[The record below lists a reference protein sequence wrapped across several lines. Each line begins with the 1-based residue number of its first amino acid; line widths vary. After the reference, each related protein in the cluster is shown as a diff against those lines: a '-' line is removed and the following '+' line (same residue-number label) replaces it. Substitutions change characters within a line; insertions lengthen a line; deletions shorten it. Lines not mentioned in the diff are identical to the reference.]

1 MSTVEAAVNR
11 EQLRAIEEQGVV
23 FVSAGAGT
31 GKTTVIVER
40 FCRAVCERGV
50 DVDSILVITYTERAA
65 GELRGRIRKRLL
77 ELDRH
82 DLVRELDAAWISTI
96 HGFCHRLL
104 KAHPFA
110 AGIDPRFRVVDD
122 SQGRVLRGEA
132 FRAALE
138 EFCGDD
144 EARLRLLASY
154 GGRRLRRMLTGVHE
168 TLRSS
173 GLELR
178 IEAPVQPR
186 LDERLEEL
194 RLAVRDAG
202 DETALRFLDSTN
214 GPEELLDLSDLRS
227 PELEEP
233 RQAVEQ
239 AALEALAARDREQLQ
254 ELLLAYDRAYREA
267 KDRESA
273 LDFEDLQL
281 LARELLRANPE
292 IRERESWRFRS
303 IMVDEFQDTNRLQC
317 ELVDLLADD
326 DSEVFFVGDEFQ
338 SIYRFRHADVE
349 VFRERREQVG
359 GVLALT
365 QNYRSRPE
373 VLEVIN
379 HLFAA
384 DFGETFQ
391 PLEAAGRFP
400 DPAFGPA
407 VELLVTDKE
416 SYAETGV
423 HWRKAE
429 AKHIAGRV
437 RDLVD
442 SGEAT
447 PGEIVLLFAAGTDA
461 RIYEE
466 ELRALGLPTFRA
478 TGRDYYHQQQVV
490 DLLNYLRLLH
500 NRYDDEALLGVLAS
514 PFVGVSNDALVLL
527 RRAAPKRPT
536 FRGPREG
543 DSGGRLRAGRTPLPG
558 VQAALRPARHAVTVA
573 VSRTA
578 LRADRRRAR
587 LRPRR
592 SRPVGRAAA
601 VREPAQARA
610 DGALLRGAARARR
623 AGLRAFR
630 RRAGRGRRLG
640 ARGRRRGRG
649 HGRDPA
655 ADHPLGQGA
664 RVQGRRRRRRGPRPR
679 AARRGRDPLPAGR
692 PARLPRRRSRDRQA
706 AADGR
711 VRERQGGRAG
721 RRGGRAPAPLLRRDD
736 ARDRPADRLRRD
748 RRAWGGR
755 GHADRLGARPARG
768 RASSRMPPPGRW
780 RSSAAARACSCGS
793 TASRRSPRSRRSR
806 WPSSSSSCSRS
817 PRTALLRRRRPSS
830 RRSPRCRR
838 RRFTACAGS
847 RTARSRCSSAAR
859 TATSPSGSSACARPT
874 RPGPC
879 RASRGLAATEI
890 GDAVHALLE
899 HVDLRAPAVPEDLA
913 ELVRARYPA
922 VTDEELERI
931 RGFVAS
937 YCESEL
943 AARIGALEGATAE
956 LPFAFEHD
964 GVLLHG
970 RIDVLHR
977 DGPRALVLDYKT
989 NSLAEGTPEEI
1000 VEHDYRL
1007 QRLVYALACFRAGA
1021 EEVEVV
1027 YHFLERPDAVVT
1039 ATYRVDDVP
1048 GARGR
1053 AVRGDRA
1060 DPGERVPPDAGRVR
1074 LPRLPG
1080 ARPRLRG
1087 PEAPRLMARSY
1098 VREARRRVGP
1108 KRERIRPIIERLLAE
1123 HPDAT
1128 IALTFRNDLELLVSV
1143 MLSAQTTDVNVNRV
1157 TERLFE
1163 KYRTPQDY
1171 LAVSPEELENDIR
1184 ATGFFRQ
1191 KAKALRGTMAMLLE
1205 EFDGQV
1211 PRRWTSCCGCRAW
1224 RARRRTSSSPSAARP
1239 RGSWSTR
1246 TCAGSRSG
1254 SA

>member
-1 MSTVEAAVNR
+1 VRALADVPGEAVVSVVETSPNQ

-77 ELDRH
+77 ELGRH
-82 DLVRELDAAWISTI
+82 DLVRDLDAAWISTI

-110 AGIDPRFRVVDD
+110 AGIDPRFRIVDD

-138 EFCGDD
+138 EFCGED
-144 EARLRLLASY
+144 EARLQLLASY

-178 IEAPVQPR
+178 IEVSVQPQ
-186 LDERLEEL
+186 LEERLAEL
-194 RLAVRDAG
+194 RVAAADDDA
-202 DETALRFLDSTN
+202 ALRYLDSAQ

-227 PELEEP
+227 AELDEP
-233 RQAVEQ
+233 RAAVEQ

-281 LARELLRANPE
+281 LARELLRDNAE

-317 ELVDLLADD
+317 ELVDLLAHEDA
-326 DSEVFFVGDEFQ
+326 EVFFVGDEFQ

-373 VLEVIN
+373 VLDVIN

-384 DFGETFQ
+384 DFGDSFQ

-407 VELLVTDKE
+407 VELLVTDKD
-416 SYAETGV
+416 SYGETGV

-429 AKHIAGRV
+429 ARHIASRV

-442 SGEAT
+442 AGEAT

-461 RIYEE
+461 RMYEE

-514 PFVGVSNDALVLL
+514 PFVGVSNDGLVLL
-527 RRAAPKRPT
+527 RRAAPKRPL
-536 FRGPREG
+536 FAGLEKGVPEG
-543 DSGGRLRAGRTPLPG
+543 VSEKDARLFQAFKQRFDRL
-558 VQAALRPARHAVTVA
+558 AALAPSLSLERLCERVVAEHDYDLAV
-573 VSRTA
+573 
-578 LRADRRRAR
+578 L
-587 LRPRR
+587 
-592 SRPVGRAAA
+592 
-601 VREPAQARA
+601 AQW
-610 DGALLRGAARARR
+610 D
-623 AGLRAFR
+623 
-630 RRAGRGRRLG
+630 
-640 ARGRRRGRG
+640 GRRRYANLRKLARMARSYEELRG
-649 HGRDPA
+649 PDVQGFVRFVAEQDAVGASELEAVAEEEGTDVIRLLTIHSTKGLEFKIVVVADAGRDRARPDADEILCLPDGRLGFRVADPETGKRLTTVEYESVKA
-655 ADHPLGQGA
+655 AEQDAEEAERRRLYYVAMTRAIDRLIVSGAIGERGADAGTPIGWVLDRLEAGELEEAAAGPLEIERDGA
-664 RVQGRRRRRRGPRPR
+664 RVLVRLDRYAPEPEV
-679 AARRGRDPLPAGR
+679 APEPAEEQQLELFAIAENG
-692 PARLPRRRSRDRQA
+692 A
-706 AADGR
+706 AAPAAPELAPLAEVPAPPLHR
-711 VRERQGGRAG
+711 VR
-721 RRGGRAPAPLLRRDD
+721 
-736 ARDRPADRLRRD
+736 RL
-748 RRAWGGR
+748 
-755 GHADRLGARPARG
+755 
-768 RASSRMPPPGRW
+768 SY
-780 RSSAAARACSCGS
+780 SALS
-793 TASRRSPRSRRSR
+793 
-806 WPSSSSSCSRS
+806 
-817 PRTALLRRRRPSS
+817 L
-830 RRSPRCRR
+830 
-838 RRFTACAGS
+838 FE
-847 RTARSRCSSAAR
+847 RCSYRYFAERVVGLRPVDAAG
-859 TATSPSGSSACARPT
+859 TV
-874 RPGPC
+874 PGHT
-879 RASRGLAATEI
+879 GLAATEI

-899 HVDLRAPAVPEDLA
+899 DVDLSAPAVPGDLA
-913 ELVRARYPA
+913 ELVKARYPT
-922 VTDEELERI
+922 VTDEELQRI
-931 RGFVAS
+931 RAFVAS

-943 AARIGALEGATAE
+943 GARIGALEGATAE

-977 DGPRALVLDYKT
+977 DGPKALVLDYKT
-989 NSLAEGTPEEI
+989 NTLAEGTPEEI
-1000 VEHDYRL
+1000 VEHDYHL

-1039 ATYRVDDVP
+1039 GTFRVDDLP
-1048 GARGR
+1048 TLEAELSEAIARIQANEFR
-1053 AVRGDRA
+1053 
-1060 DPGERVPPDAGRVR
+1060 PTPDEFVCRDCPALDLVCAG
-1074 LPRLPG
+1074 PN
-1080 ARPRLRG
+1080 LRG
-1087 PEAPRLMARSY
+1087 
-1098 VREARRRVGP
+1098 
-1108 KRERIRPIIERLLAE
+1108 
-1123 HPDAT
+1123 
-1128 IALTFRNDLELLVSV
+1128 
-1143 MLSAQTTDVNVNRV
+1143 
-1157 TERLFE
+1157 
-1163 KYRTPQDY
+1163 
-1171 LAVSPEELENDIR
+1171 
-1184 ATGFFRQ
+1184 
-1191 KAKALRGTMAMLLE
+1191 
-1205 EFDGQV
+1205 
-1211 PRRWTSCCGCRAW
+1211 
-1224 RARRRTSSSPSAARP
+1224 
-1239 RGSWSTR
+1239 
-1246 TCAGSRSG
+1246 
-1254 SA
+1254 